1 MSLIGTLINRRCPM
15 ALKASLNLRVLCIAL
30 GASVALSAC
39 SSHKVSNALSG
50 TPECRQIG
58 CGKGLTFY
66 PNEVMGAKRQ
76 AKEWH
81 GWDYGKTSS
90 AYSPSDPKHW
100 ELKAKEIQAGQT
112 PYHWNNQ

>member
-1 MSLIGTLINRRCPM
+1 
-15 ALKASLNLRVLCIAL
+15 
-30 GASVALSAC
+30 
-39 SSHKVSNALSG
+39 
-50 TPECRQIG
+50 
-58 CGKGLTFY
+58 
-66 PNEVMGAKRQ
+66 MGAKRQ